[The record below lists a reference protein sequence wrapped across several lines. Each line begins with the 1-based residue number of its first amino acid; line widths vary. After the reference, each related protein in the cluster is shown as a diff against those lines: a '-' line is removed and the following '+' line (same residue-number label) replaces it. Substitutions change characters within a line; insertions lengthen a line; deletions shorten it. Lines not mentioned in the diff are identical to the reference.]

1 MDLLGTHY
9 TTICSRLLILNLF
22 PWRTVSRSFT
32 FPLIRIYLSDA
43 NSLRKGVLGGVTDT
57 AGKTVSGATD
67 TAGNAVGGV
76 GNTLGDT
83 TKGLTGTVGDTA
95 KGAGNTVSD
104 TTSGVGDTAKG
115 ATGAGGKQDA
125 QNPLGLS

>member
-1 MDLLGTHY
+1 MTDTAGK
-9 TTICSRLLILNLF
+9 
-22 PWRTVSRSFT
+22 TV
-32 FPLIRIYLSDA
+32 
-43 NSLRKGVLGGVTDT
+43 GGVTDT
-57 AGKTVSGATD
+57 AGNAGKPRLPSSQLALPLVTTD
-67 TAGNAVGGV
+67 PFTVGGV

-95 KGAGNTVSD
+95 KGAGSTVSD